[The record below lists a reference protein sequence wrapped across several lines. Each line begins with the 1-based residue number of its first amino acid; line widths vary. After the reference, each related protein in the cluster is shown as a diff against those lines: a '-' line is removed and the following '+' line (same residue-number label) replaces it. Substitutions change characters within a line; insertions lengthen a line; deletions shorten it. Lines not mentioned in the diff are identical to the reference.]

1 MSAYET
7 DEEEAP
13 SAATEGQGVAPVRSV
28 ARAVDILLVLGD
40 GPGQLSEIS
49 AAAVLSKATTYRI
62 LTTLKNKGMV
72 LQAPSGEYRLGPGCF
87 RMMSG
92 LIDLRA
98 GFPFDADADLKAL
111 RAATGE
117 TITVHVRAGLSRV
130 CIEEL
135 PSPQPIRYTAGLGV
149 ATGIHVGS
157 AGKVLLA
164 FLPPDELEDVLRTI
178 DLRPMTPSTIT
189 DIEVLRQ
196 ELDSVRR
203 RGTAYSAGERV
214 VGAIGVS
221 APVLDDRGHP
231 VAALSV
237 LCPASRV
244 NDDRRREFER
254 LVARTGEDISKRI
267 HTR

>member
-1 MSAYET
+1 MSAN
-7 DEEEAP
+7 DSDDDSSHA
-13 SAATEGQGVAPVRSV
+13 EGQSVAAVRSV
-28 ARAVDILLVLGD
+28 ARAVDILLALGD
-40 GPGQLSEIS
+40 GPGQLSEVS
-49 AAAVLSKATTYRI
+49 AATDLSKATTYRI

-87 RMMSG
+87 RMMSS
-92 LIDLRA
+92 LVDRRA

-111 RAATGE
+111 RAATEE
-117 TITVHVRAGLSRV
+117 TITVHVRAGFSRL

-149 ATGIHVGS
+149 TAGIHVGS

-164 FLPPDELEDVLRTI
+164 FMPPDELEEVLRTI
-178 DLRPMTPSTIT
+178 ELRPMTPSTIT
-189 DIEVLRQ
+189 HLDVLRK

-214 VGAIGVS
+214 VGAVGVS
-221 APVLDDRGHP
+221 APVLDDRGYV

-244 NDDRRREFER
+244 NDSRLREFET
-254 LVARTGEDISKRI
+254 LVARTAEDISRRI

>member
-1 MSAYET
+1 VSTNDT
-7 DEEEAP
+7 D
-13 SAATEGQGVAPVRSV
+13 AAASSIDTGGQSVAPVRSV

-49 AAAVLSKATTYRI
+49 SAAALSKATTYRI

-72 LQAPSGEYRLGPGCF
+72 LQASSGEYRLGPGCF
-87 RMMSG
+87 RMMSS
-92 LIDLRA
+92 LVDRRA
-98 GFPFDADADLKAL
+98 GFPFDADADMKAM
-111 RAATGE
+111 RTATEE
-117 TITVHVRAGLSRV
+117 TITVHVRAGLSRL

-149 ATGIHVGS
+149 TAGIHVGS

-164 FLPPDELEDVLRTI
+164 FLPPDELEDVLGTI
-178 DLRPMTPSTIT
+178 ELRPMTPSTII
-189 DIEVLRQ
+189 DIEVLRR
-196 ELDSVRR
+196 ELDSVRG

-214 VGAIGVS
+214 VGAVGVS
-221 APVLDDRGHP
+221 APVLDDRGYV

-237 LCPASRV
+237 LCPASRG
-244 NDDRRREFER
+244 NDARLREFEK
-254 LVARTGEDISKRI
+254 LVSRTAQDISRRI